1 MENLLEVKNLQ
12 FSFRTYGGVVKAVR
26 DVSFEV
32 RPGEILGIVGES
44 GCGKSVTSQCL
55 MRLNPEPPGF
65 FEGGEILY
73 KGKDVLKMNKKE
85 LRQFRGKEISYIFQD
100 PMTSLNP
107 TMRIGK
113 QIEEVFV
120 GRKGMSA
127 AEKKA
132 KALEILKM
140 VGISDGER
148 RYKQYPHELSGGM
161 KQRVMIAIA
170 LVGSP
175 SIVIADEPT
184 TSLDVKTLGTSI
196 ILITHDLG
204 VIAKLCDRVLVMYG
218 GKIVERGSVDEI
230 FYDTAHPYTKGLM
243 HSIAKLDTAKGH
255 KLQPIEGTPP
265 DLFAPPKGCPF
276 AARCEYCMEICKD
289 MPPQTYELSKEHETC
304 CWLQHE
310 YAPDTDMRR
319 KVTEKGEV

>member
-1 MENLLEVKNLQ
+1 MENLLEIKNLQ

-184 TSLDVKTLGTSI
+184 TSLDVTIEAQILDVLKNLQKTLGTSI

-276 AARCEYCMEICKD
+276 AERCEYATERCKNEK
-289 MPPQTYELSKEHETC
+289 PEYTEFTETHRAMC
-304 CWLQHE
+304 FLNE
-310 YAPDTDMRR
+310 
-319 KVTEKGEV
+319 